1 MQQPFRSTVAEFTP
15 LGLDVHNRKPTWDA
29 WSRLFEVCVDLDTAT
44 PWALADA
51 YMLGEEAFGEEAAQA
66 LVANKISPRRAQ
78 RVVRVSRFWRLD
90 SQRAHRNFRRAVS
103 FTHHEAV
110 TGLAMSGD
118 AGFSL
123 ACELLDQ
130 AELDPGMSSDDLEM
144 VAKRHLGEEEE
155 GKADGEGEPVQ
166 FSVGSIVARLERY
179 HRTGDRILADL
190 PEDYTEEHSLLTT
203 ALDRVSDCLN
213 SVKNRA
219 VGGDPAALE
228 ERAA

>member
-1 MQQPFRSTVAEFTP
+1 MLQPFRSAVADFTP
-15 LGLDVHNRKPTWDA
+15 LGLDVHNRKPEWEA
-29 WSRLFEVCVDLDTAT
+29 WSRLFMAAVDLDTLS
-44 PWALADA
+44 PWSVGDA
-51 YMLGEEAFGEEAAQA
+51 YLLGEQAFGEDAAQVV
-66 LVANKISPRRAQ
+66 VANRMSPRRLQ
-78 RVVRVSRFWRLD
+78 RVVRVARFWRLD
-90 SQRAHRNFRRAVS
+90 PKRKHRNYRRDIS
-103 FTHHEAV
+103 FSHHEAV
-110 TGLAMSGD
+110 TGLAMDGD

-123 ACELLDQ
+123 ACELLDRAQ
-130 AELDPGMSSDDLEM
+130 DDPGLSSDDLEEI
-144 VAKRHLGEEEE
+144 VRKHRGEEEPTGE
-155 GKADGEGEPVQ
+155 GEGEPVQ

-190 PEDYTEEHSLLTT
+190 PAEYSEERSLLTT